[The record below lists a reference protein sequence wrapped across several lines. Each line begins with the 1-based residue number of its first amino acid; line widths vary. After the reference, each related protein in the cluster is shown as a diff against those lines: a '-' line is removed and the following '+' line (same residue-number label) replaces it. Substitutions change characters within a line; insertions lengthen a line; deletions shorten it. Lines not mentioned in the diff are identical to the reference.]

1 MRGEDSEAP
10 APIREKGARIA
21 LIYALAAERL
31 PLFYEHDQWLTEVQG
46 ASLVAD

>member
-1 MRGEDSEAP
+1 MRGEGSEAP
-10 APIREKGARIA
+10 APISEKGARIA
-21 LIYALAAERL
+21 LIYELAAERL